1 MPPATAGPGPS
12 IDAPLPGTP
21 FSVWNSR
28 FVSYAQTIEPS
39 LVEYA
44 RSAPS
49 TDPEKTI
56 PEMTVMA
63 ADCAALQP
71 RPAPHVGGGA
81 GVCHARSPSARV
93 TACKPP
99 GFGRVMSD
107 TGKYACSASTA
118 EPHSM
123 PPRAPPWPARYCHST
138 PPFLSGSIA
147 NPTPDFWPITIA
159 SLPLGS

>member
-1 MPPATAGPGPS
+1 MPPATAGRGPS

-81 GVCHARSPSARV
+81 GVCHPPSPSATV
-93 TACKPP
+93 TPSSPP
-99 GFGRVMSD
+99 GFGRVKSD
-107 TGKYACSASTA
+107 TGKDPCQASAA
-118 EPHSM
+118 ERHS
-123 PPRAPPWPARYCHST
+123 
-138 PPFLSGSIA
+138 
-147 NPTPDFWPITIA
+147 
-159 SLPLGS
+159 